1 MNEVELKR
9 HLKLFHRQ
17 LNTLRERE
25 ARYSGSAPLDLLN
38 QIEDYQTAIGLVK
51 SRLAGEISDERLEE
65 QLAPLT
71 LSAPGGR
78 TEIISGTKIQIGTLV
93 IPAIPLLG
101 LFFLLVAV
109 ALVLGW
115 SQLGPTEMPSGSF
128 NVVVAEIGQKD
139 TNGQVHPSEDGK
151 QLSQWIFTELKNEYK
166 DLPQN
171 SEVTVWHDSL
181 GWTEKRVLI
190 GVISSQAEAAALAR
204 KINANLVIYGNLVA
218 GENTTSFVPEFYVT
232 QLRGEADEIDEIS
245 GPYQLGAPIPLNLPL
260 NIGDPVLIASL
271 KPEVSLRAKA
281 LRWFTLG
288 FIWDLA
294 GKTTTALKTFQQA
307 EKDLEDWGERGQ
319 GKEILYYFI
328 GREALF
334 LSRSEEEAQKVFT
347 SAEEARTEAE
357 KYFRKALGSN
367 PDYARAYLGLGGVFF
382 QRARA
387 VQSQSPP
394 QSLTLAESAIA
405 QYKLALAN
413 ARKLPGEQVP
423 LEARFGL
430 AVAYQLK
437 GDTYYKLSH
446 YDEAMTYLDG
456 AIREIQATLE
466 PMMAAQQHRSLG
478 HAYVALGAA
487 YAEQAIMRQNQGD
500 KAQSMALYK
509 KAEEAYTA
517 CIAQGDAAKGGNP
530 YDELLKNIINTYCR
544 PYADQVRKNRLAL
557 EEG

>member
-9 HLKLFHRQ
+9 RLKLFHRQ
-17 LNTLRERE
+17 LNILRERE
-25 ARYSGSAPLDLLN
+25 ARYGGNAPLDLLN
-38 QIEDYQTAIGLVK
+38 QINDYQTAIGLVE
-51 SRLAGEISDERLEE
+51 SRLAGEISDEVLEK

-71 LSAPGGR
+71 LSSAGGR

-93 IPAIPLLG
+93 IPALPLLG
-101 LFFLLVAV
+101 LLFLLVAA
-109 ALVLGW
+109 ALVWGW
-115 SQLGPTEMPSGSF
+115 SQLGPTEMPGGSF

-139 TNGQVHPSEDGK
+139 ANGQVHSSEDGK
-151 QLSQWIFTELKNEYK
+151 QLSRWIFTELKNEYK

-181 GWTEKRVLI
+181 GWTEKRIPI
-190 GVISSQAEAAALAR
+190 GVISSQAEAAVLAR

-260 NIGDPVLIASL
+260 NIGDPVLVASL
-271 KPEVSLRAKA
+271 KPEVSLRARA
-281 LRWFTLG
+281 LRWFTMG

-294 GKTTTALKTFQQA
+294 GKTATALKTFQQA
-307 EKDLEDWGERGQ
+307 EKDLADWGERRQ

-328 GREALF
+328 GREILF
-334 LSRSEEEAQKVFT
+334 LSRNEEEVQKVFT
-347 SAEEARTEAE
+347 SAEEARTGAE
-357 KYFRKALGSN
+357 KYFRKALDSN
-367 PDYARAYLGLGGVFF
+367 PDYARAYMGLGGVFF
-382 QRARA
+382 QRARSA
-387 VQSQSPP
+387 PSPE
-394 QSLTLAESAIA
+394 QNLALAESAIA

-413 ARKLPGEQVP
+413 ARKLPGEQVA

-437 GDTYYKLSH
+437 GDTYYKLGH
-446 YDEAMTYLDG
+446 YDEAVTYLDG
-456 AIREIQATLE
+456 TIREIRAILE

-487 YAEQAIMRQNQGD
+487 YAEQAIVRQNQDD
-500 KAQSMALYK
+500 KTQSIALYK
-509 KAEEAYTA
+509 KAEEAYIA

-530 YDELLKNIINTYCR
+530 YDELLKNMIDTYCR
-544 PYADQVRKNRLAL
+544 PYAGQVSKNRLAL
-557 EEG
+557 EEGQ